1 MVTERLFGDPLRRDH
16 MNFLYSVIK
25 IIDDSDDMVKNNMRN
40 KDKNLIDLAIPKLT
54 IYKLIIEY
62 NQNNIKCI

>member
-25 IIDDSDDMVKNNMRN
+25 IIDDSDEYVKNNISR
-40 KDKNLIDLAIPKLT
+40 
-54 IYKLIIEY
+54 
-62 NQNNIKCI
+62 IKKKFICDQK

>member
-25 IIDDSDDMVKNNMRN
+25 IIDDSDEYVKNNMRN
-40 KDKNLIDLAIPKLT
+40 KDKNSVNKLKNSISVLFRVNT
-54 IYKLIIEY
+54 TG
-62 NQNNIKCI
+62 N

>member
-25 IIDDSDDMVKNNMRN
+25 IIDDLDDMVKNDMKN
-40 KDKNLIDLAIPKLT
+40 KVYIYTCFFIYDLNYVIIYHNL
-54 IYKLIIEY
+54 
-62 NQNNIKCI
+62 

>member
-1 MVTERLFGDPLRRDH
+1 MITERLFWDPFRRDH

-25 IIDDSDDMVKNNMRN
+25 IIDDSDEYVKNNMRN
-40 KDKNLIDLAIPKLT
+40 KDKNSVDLAIPKLT

>member
-1 MVTERLFGDPLRRDH
+1 MITERLFGDPLRRDH

-40 KDKNLIDLAIPKLT
+40 KDKNSIDLASPKLT
-54 IYKLIIEY
+54 IYK
-62 NQNNIKCI
+62 